1 MGSYISYRV
10 NYLNNPFTII
20 FPGMFEITVCESI
33 IEYVWIT
40 VRIQTYGTILAWIA
54 FTINGFHMPSGGIL
68 IRVSEFI
75 LISIISEVI
84 ESDMRESLAIDDKRM
99 PVIILGRMVL
109 DDFEF
114 PFIIFIPEMIEFVL
128 PADDVRNAILVDSK
142 TSFTKIG
149 NEFRGL

>member
-1 MGSYISYRV
+1 M
-10 NYLNNPFTII
+10 
-20 FPGMFEITVCESI
+20 
-33 IEYVWIT
+33 
-40 VRIQTYGTILAWIA
+40 
-54 FTINGFHMPSGGIL
+54 
-68 IRVSEFI
+68 
-75 LISIISEVI
+75 ISIISEVI

-128 PADDVRNAILVDSK
+128 PADDVRNAILIDSK